1 MNYDHIDDLVRRFR
15 EGDSEAAEQL
25 IQMFQPI
32 IQRAFRFLR
41 YGYVGNDEIFA
52 GLCKVYGSGKV
63 SEGARIIADRLGT
76 LEDDELIAEIHYCFL
91 LAAHS
96 SSNLQYGF
104 RRNVARRVGHLLA
117 RKRRDVIYLEDIPS
131 DHPSDDNEM
140 EYINWVMGI
149 SASEPFDSLTEEERE
164 LLYLRIVLEKPFSYI
179 AERFGADEQQLVK
192 RYQQLI
198 RRLKE
203 LHLNTSS
210 GN

>member
-1 MNYDHIDDLVRRFR
+1 
-15 EGDSEAAEQL
+15 
-25 IQMFQPI
+25 
-32 IQRAFRFLR
+32 
-41 YGYVGNDEIFA
+41 
-52 GLCKVYGSGKV
+52 
-63 SEGARIIADRLGT
+63 
-76 LEDDELIAEIHYCFL
+76 
-91 LAAHS
+91 
-96 SSNLQYGF
+96 
-104 RRNVARRVGHLLA
+104 VGHLLA